1 MAKRPIFLPDI
12 ESENN
17 FVKIINIEFQ
27 WTPGLA
33 FSQQQKNVK
42 SIVENAKKEHNLNI
56 LEVSTKSMDPIGK
69 KLSAFNLTLNL
80 ENLGI
85 EFDPKYITVESA
97 YQGSKIFE
105 NGVPCKEIYK
115 KNSSEAKK
123 EIATQSDSVLLN
135 FNFFRDEWPNRP
147 YTAFYNWLYINALN
161 QQNYFIKTLQNF
173 DGYSDINFNPNK
185 SINCQAYSR
194 ALYVALFKREILQD
208 VISDKNKF
216 LELMKKIEKIS
227 YKSVNKI
234 EKKEDNKNKLF

>member
-27 WTPGLA
+27 WTPGIA

-42 SIVENAKKEHNLNI
+42 SIVENAKREYNLNI
-56 LEVSTKSMDPIGK
+56 LEVSSKSMDPNGK
-69 KLSAFNLTLNL
+69 KLSAFNLALNL
-80 ENLGI
+80 EKLDI
-85 EFDPKYITVESA
+85 KFDHKFITVESA
-97 YQGSKIFE
+97 YQGSKVFE
-105 NGVPCKEIYK
+105 DGGPYIEIYK
-115 KNSSEAKK
+115 KGSSEAKK
-123 EIATQSDSVLLN
+123 EIATQNDSVLLA
-135 FNFFRDEWPNRP
+135 FDFFGDKWPNKP

-161 QQNYFIKTLQNF
+161 QQNNIIKTLMNF
-173 DGYSDINFNPNK
+173 DGYSDISFNPNK
-185 SINCQAYSR
+185 SINCQAYSC

-216 LELMKKIEKIS
+216 LELMKKIEKIY

-234 EKKEDNKNKLF
+234 EKKENNRQGLF